1 MMAARLNGLE
11 YGYSIVL
18 KNKAFIYSALEAD

>member
-11 YGYSIVL
+11 YDYSIVL
-18 KNKAFIYSALEAD
+18 KNKAFIYSAFEAE